1 MTNRMSFI
9 PSLFTVLNLFCGFLS
24 VVNSSEGNLNIACL
38 FIIYAGLFDA
48 FDGVVARFTG
58 TSSKFGVELDSLA
71 DAVSFGVAPS
81 FILYKFYFYSLDG
94 LGITIAAP
102 IMIFAALRL
111 ARFNTQL
118 AGLDKNYFS
127 GVPAPIS
134 AVTVSAFFL
143 FYFDR
148 NFNPQ
153 LSVIFVYIIALLL
166 PALMLSKFRYD
177 TTPKFSRSA
186 IKQHPVKFIVL
197 LLAVIL
203 IAVTKG
209 EGLFAFCLF
218 YLSTGIFRGVKNFFK
233 KFFLKK
239 SNTEESS
246 EEPSKEK
253 LKLKNP

>member
-24 VVNSSEGNLNIACL
+24 VVNASSGNSQAACM

-58 TSSKFGVELDSLA
+58 TSSRFGVELDSLA

-81 FILYKFYFYSLDG
+81 FIFYKFYFYNMDG
-94 LGITIAAP
+94 FGIAISAM

-118 AGLDKNYFS
+118 VGFDKNYFS
-127 GVPAPIS
+127 GVPAPL
-134 AVTVSAFFL
+134 AALTVSAFFL
-143 FYFDR
+143 FYFDK

-153 LSVIFVYIIALLL
+153 LSVVFVYILALLL
-166 PALMLSKFRYD
+166 PALMVSRFRYD
-177 TTPKFSRSA
+177 TTPKFSGRE
-186 IKQHPVKFIVL
+186 IKLHPVKFIIVL
-197 LLAVIL
+197 LIVVL

-218 YLSTGIFRGVKNFFK
+218 YLSTGIFRGIKNFIKRTFFK
-233 KFFLKK
+233 K
-239 SNTEESS
+239 SS
-246 EEPSKEK
+246 DDTAEEK
-253 LKLKNP
+253 LKLKTPR